1 MKMLI
6 SGTVLA
12 CLLPLAAAAEKPRAL
27 FGVVAEDAPAYPQG
41 GVLVRAVLPG
51 SPAAG
56 IPLSPGDR
64 IYSINGAKINSRA
77 EMKAVLLSLAPGE
90 NVAVVFEKC
99 SSGKVAEAAVLV
111 AERPARRLADSP
123 VSPDAAVGG
132 DRHLRPLVV
141 NPAIRQAMREH
152 RRAVALQLAAL
163 QTDFVPEQV
172 SDHLQSI
179 RNLARDANP
188 RGRGWMVG
196 QAGEVTLQ
204 FKVAGGVL
212 VLHGASNLLTLTVY
226 DAEGNQTHSL
236 PLNTPEQRAAV
247 PQPVM
252 ERLQRLR

>member
-1 MKMLI
+1 MKKLFSGML
-6 SGTVLA
+6 LA

-51 SPAAG
+51 SPAER

-77 EMKAVLLSLAPGE
+77 EMKAVLQKLLPGV
-90 NVAVVFEKC
+90 NVAVVFEKKG
-99 SSGKVAEAAVLV
+99 SGQVSESAVV
-111 AERPARRLADSP
+111 MAERPVRLLADSP
-123 VSPDAAVGG
+123 GSPDAAVGG

-141 NPAIRQAMREH
+141 SPAIRRAMRER
-152 RRAVALQLAAL
+152 RRAVAAQLAAL

-172 SDHLQSI
+172 SEHLQAI

-204 FKVAGGVL
+204 FKGSGGVL

-247 PQPVM
+247 PQAVM